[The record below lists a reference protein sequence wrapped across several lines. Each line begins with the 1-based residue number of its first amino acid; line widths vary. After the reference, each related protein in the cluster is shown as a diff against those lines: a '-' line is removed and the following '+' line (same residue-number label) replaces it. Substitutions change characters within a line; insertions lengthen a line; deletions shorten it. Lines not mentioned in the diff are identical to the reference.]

1 MNNSKNSV
9 HFQKLGWKRRHYS
22 KLLPS
27 TWFCKCQFKL
37 PRRHLPSKEK
47 RDDIQLSGL
56 NFLLCYSTFCIST
69 EMLFFISTTCPDYF
83 RQISLVKIVTLC
95 VCRRNFITWGDC
107 WHFSSSL
114 HELQQGKKSKS
125 LLFSVLSP
133 PLNNLKLQCGKWVVS
148 GKVRVD
154 WSLFFFH
161 CKISC
166 CCRACLLSEDLGTV
180 GVIRI
185 TGSNTASLSH

>member
-1 MNNSKNSV
+1 MSSTHDFASANLNCRVVGATYPLKKNEMIYNWAGLISC
-9 HFQKLGWKRRHYS
+9 FAT
-22 KLLPS
+22 LLFAFPLK
-27 TWFCKCQFKL
+27 WYFFFVW
-37 PRRHLPSKEK
+37 
-47 RDDIQLSGL
+47 SGEA
-56 NFLLCYSTFCIST
+56 T
-69 EMLFFISTTCPDYF
+69 LFPTCRSPDYF
-83 RQISLVKIVTLC
+83 RQISLVKIVKWKV

-154 WSLFFFH
+154 WSLFFH

-166 CCRACLLSEDLGTV
+166 CQAPVEFSLEDLGTV

-185 TGSNTASLSH
+185 TGSNTASLRH

>member
-1 MNNSKNSV
+1 MPDSNPIQNEGLTLSVVQKLVFKKKKNCEQ
-9 HFQKLGWKRRHYS
+9 FQKLGWKRRHYS

-47 RDDIQLSGL
+47 RDDIQLSRL

-69 EMLFFISTTCPDYF
+69 EMLFFLCTLFPTCRSPDYF
-83 RQISLVKIVTLC
+83 RQISLVKIVKWKV

-125 LLFSVLSP
+125 LLFSVLF
-133 PLNNLKLQCGKWVVS
+133 PLL
-148 GKVRVD
+148 
-154 WSLFFFH
+154 
-161 CKISC
+161 
-166 CCRACLLSEDLGTV
+166 
-180 GVIRI
+180 
-185 TGSNTASLSH
+185 